1 MIRKNLATHKK
12 VIDVFCFNGT
22 RAQWDKYILK
32 IMFKFTFFQMAETN
46 ANMCVNN
53 FKSEASLVPKVL
65 FTVGRIKSK
74 SAFQNTEYRE
84 ACQIEITSSF
94 HSLIV

>member
-1 MIRKNLATHKK
+1 
-12 VIDVFCFNGT
+12 
-22 RAQWDKYILK
+22 
-32 IMFKFTFFQMAETN
+32 MAETN
-46 ANMCVNN
+46 ANMRVNN

-65 FTVGRIKSK
+65 FTVGQIKSK

-84 ACQIEITSSF
+84 ACQIEITSLF